1 MRIPTTK
8 RFLMLLT
15 MVLAGMMLMAQSAW
29 AQNKAWAKLSNGV
42 LTFTYGAK
50 PAETQTPVKC
60 KNCGKMVAVAHKFC
74 PNCGKEKP
82 TNSSNVF
89 EVPLDNQGEMPYFDI
104 TEQVKKVVI
113 TPSFKQVT
121 NITSTKGWFY
131 GMENLTSITGL
142 ENLNTSK
149 VTRMGS
155 MFGNCSSL
163 TSLNLASLKTGNVKD
178 MVWMFSDCKKLTS
191 LNLASFKTD
200 NVEEMF
206 GMFEYC
212 EKLTSINLSS
222 FNTSKVNNMTEM
234 FRGCSSLKSLN
245 LSNFKTGM
253 VRVFSN
259 MFYGCKSLST
269 LDIST
274 FNTDKAWTMEGMFAK
289 CSSLKTLYV
298 PANSWD
304 MERVKRNYDEYWHDG
319 EGNRVTSDM
328 FKDCPA
334 QVIKK

>member
-1 MRIPTTK
+1 
-8 RFLMLLT
+8 

-89 EVPLDNQGEMPYFDI
+89 EVPLDNQGEMPYIDI
-104 TEQVKKVVI
+104 VEQVKKVVI

-121 NITSTKGWFY
+121 NITSTYGWFY
-131 GMENLTSITGL
+131 GMKNLTSITGL
-142 ENLNTSK
+142 ENLNTS
-149 VTRMGS
+149 
-155 MFGNCSSL
+155 
-163 TSLNLASLKTGNVKD
+163 NVKD
-178 MVWMFSDCKKLTS
+178 MVWMFWGCKKLTS

-200 NVEEMF
+200 NVEEMS
-206 GMFEYC
+206 GMFLDC

-222 FNTSKVNNMTEM
+222 FNTSKVDNMNEM
-234 FRGCSSLKSLN
+234 FSGCSSLKSLN

-253 VRVFSN
+253 VRVFSG

-274 FNTDKAWTMEGMFAK
+274 FNTDKAWTMEGMFAE

-304 MERVKRNYDEYWHDG
+304 MERVKRNYSEEYWYDRK
-319 EGNRVTSDM
+319 ENRATSDM

>member
-1 MRIPTTK
+1 
-8 RFLMLLT
+8 

-89 EVPLDNQGEMPYFDI
+89 EVPLDNQGDMPYIDI
-104 TEQVKKVVI
+104 KEQVKKVVI

-121 NITSTKGWFY
+121 NITSTYGWFY
-131 GMENLTSITGL
+131 GMKNLTSITGL
-142 ENLNTSK
+142 ENLNTS
-149 VTRMGS
+149 
-155 MFGNCSSL
+155 
-163 TSLNLASLKTGNVKD
+163 NVKD
-178 MVWMFSDCKKLTS
+178 MVWMFSGCKKLTS

-200 NVEEMF
+200 NVEEMS
-206 GMFEYC
+206 GMFLDC

-222 FNTSKVNNMTEM
+222 F
-234 FRGCSSLKSLN
+234 
-245 LSNFKTGM
+245 KTGM
-253 VRVFSN
+253 VRVFSD

-304 MERVKRNYDEYWHDG
+304 MERVKRNYSEEYWYDRK
-319 EGNRVTSDM
+319 ENRATSNM

>member
-1 MRIPTTK
+1 
-8 RFLMLLT
+8 

-89 EVPLDNQGEMPYFDI
+89 EVPLDNQGDMPYIDI
-104 TEQVKKVVI
+104 KEQVKKVVI

-121 NITSTKGWFY
+121 NITSTYGWFY
-131 GMENLTSITGL
+131 GMKNLTSITGL
-142 ENLNTSK
+142 ENLNTS
-149 VTRMGS
+149 
-155 MFGNCSSL
+155 
-163 TSLNLASLKTGNVKD
+163 NVKD
-178 MVWMFSDCKKLTS
+178 MVWMFSGCKKLTS

-304 MERVKRNYDEYWHDG
+304 MERVKRNYSEEYWYDRK
-319 EGNRVTSDM
+319 ENRATSDM

>member
-89 EVPLDNQGEMPYFDI
+89 EVPLDNQGDMPYIDI
-104 TEQVKKVVI
+104 KEQVKKVVI

-121 NITSTKGWFY
+121 NITSTYGWFY
-131 GMENLTSITGL
+131 GMKNLTSITGL
-142 ENLNTSK
+142 ENLNTS
-149 VTRMGS
+149 
-155 MFGNCSSL
+155 
-163 TSLNLASLKTGNVKD
+163 NVKD
-178 MVWMFSDCKKLTS
+178 MVWMFSGCKKLTS

-200 NVEEMF
+200 NVEEMS
-206 GMFEYC
+206 GMFLDC

-222 FNTSKVNNMTEM
+222 F
-234 FRGCSSLKSLN
+234 
-245 LSNFKTGM
+245 KTGM
-253 VRVFSN
+253 VRVFSD

-304 MERVKRNYDEYWHDG
+304 MERVKRNYSEEYWYDRK
-319 EGNRVTSDM
+319 ENRATSNM

>member
-1 MRIPTTK
+1 
-8 RFLMLLT
+8 

-89 EVPLDNQGEMPYFDI
+89 EVPLDNQGDMPYIDI
-104 TEQVKKVVI
+104 KEQVKKVVI

-121 NITSTKGWFY
+121 NITSTYGWFY
-131 GMENLTSITGL
+131 GMKNLTSITGL
-142 ENLNTSK
+142 ENLNTS
-149 VTRMGS
+149 
-155 MFGNCSSL
+155 
-163 TSLNLASLKTGNVKD
+163 NVKD
-178 MVWMFSDCKKLTS
+178 MVWMFSGCKKLTS

-206 GMFEYC
+206 GMFQYC

-304 MERVKRNYDEYWHDG
+304 MERVKRNYSEEYWYDRK
-319 EGNRVTSDM
+319 ENRATSNM